1 MVRSTVVNSGPL
13 FAEVVVRS
21 PLVPKVTSWRSEDA
35 GSEGGTRLRQT
46 FHYSVPAQLRDSI
59 VIGQLVWVPFGSR
72 ELAGI
77 VLALP
82 NSSPVAETKDI
93 LSISDPRPVLTPYQI
108 ELMDWMSQY
117 YHTPL
122 HVVAW
127 GMFPPGIS
135 WRAETIVHL
144 EEGVGAATST
154 SSSGAASSPS
164 QEERRLL
171 ELLRQRGP
179 LPLAQMERRL
189 RMKRFRPVLERM
201 VRKGWVRKQVQV
213 RGPRVK
219 PKTEPVVQ
227 LPCAPAEEDQA
238 ALSRAPRQRAVLAYL
253 RQRSHEESAT
263 FPLIIPMAELC
274 AQVGVTRGVVE
285 RLAERGLL
293 TVSQREVRRDPLAG
307 REFVTTVPPKF
318 TLDQEVAWRH
328 IATALESAKNRVFLL
343 HGVTGSGK
351 TEIYLRALAKVLKQG
366 GQGIALVPE
375 IALTPQTIRRFAAR
389 FPDRLAVLHSRLSA
403 GERYDEWRRIRQ
415 GLADVVIGPR
425 SAIFAPLPR
434 LRLLVLDEEHEWTYK
449 QQEMP
454 CYHTRDVALKLAEL
468 TGALVI
474 LGSATP
480 DVASYYHAQREEYTL
495 LQLPKRI
502 MGHQRS
508 IEEQRK
514 RFHIGDRPDHMR
526 TLGPGYEDA
535 LYMDLPP
542 VEVVDLRAELRAGN
556 RSIFSRPLQQA
567 MEVALAAGEQ
577 VILFLNRRGA
587 ATFVMCRDCGHVM
600 KCPGCD
606 VPLTLH
612 YVPAW
617 PSQGRDSASFGRGA
631 DSKGLLCHHCNY
643 QCSVPACCPQ
653 CASERIKF
661 FGIGTQKVEQVT
673 RDLFPQARVL
683 RWDRDV
689 TGRKGAHEEILSKFV
704 NRQADV
710 LVGTQMIAKGL
721 DLPLVTLVGVVTADT
736 ALHLPDFRAS
746 ERTFQLL
753 TQVAGRAGRSI
764 LGGKVIIQTY
774 APQHYCIQAASRHDY
789 EGFYQQELEFRRQQ
803 GYPPFNRLVRLLF
816 MHTSARKCQQKA
828 EELSHLLHDRIARL
842 GLPDVHLIGPAPCFM
857 SRVRGRYRWQIVLRG
872 PDPKRLLA
880 DFTLGLGWQVDVDP
894 VSLL

>member
-1 MVRSTVVNSGPL
+1 MVRSLVVNSGPL

-21 PLVPKVTSWRSEDA
+21 PLGRRASSSRRRARDTTSRTS
-35 GSEGGTRLRQT
+35 LQQT
-46 FHYSVPAQLRDSI
+46 FHYSIPAHLRDHI
-59 VIGQLVWVPFGSR
+59 VLGQLVWVPFGPR
-72 ELAGI
+72 QVAGI
-77 VLALP
+77 VLALSD
-82 NSSPVAETKDI
+82 SSPIAETKDI
-93 LSISDPRPVLTPYQI
+93 LSVVDPWPVLTPYQI
-108 ELMDWMSQY
+108 ELMRWMSQY

-122 HVVAW
+122 HLVAW

-135 WRAETIVHL
+135 WRTETMVYL
-144 EEGVGAATST
+144 EEAASGATS
-154 SSSGAASSPS
+154 SS
-164 QEERRLL
+164 QEERRIL
-171 ELLRQRGP
+171 ELLRQHRP
-179 LPLAQMERRL
+179 MPLAQMERRL
-189 RMKRFRPVLERM
+189 RMKRLRPVLERM
-201 VRKGWVRKQVQV
+201 VRKGWVRKQVEV

-219 PKTEPVVQ
+219 PKTEPVVR
-227 LPCAPAEEDQA
+227 LLAPPDEEDLA
-238 ALSRAPRQRAVLAYL
+238 SLSRAHRQRDVLTYL
-253 RQRSHEESAT
+253 RQRAQDEGTT
-263 FPLIIPMAELC
+263 FPLVIPVKELC
-274 AQVGVTRGVVE
+274 AQVGVTRSVVD
-285 RLAERGLL
+285 RLVERGLL
-293 TVSQREVRRDPLAG
+293 TLGQREVRRDPLAG

-318 TLDQEVAWRH
+318 TLDQEVAWQQ
-328 IATALESAKNRVFLL
+328 IANALESARGRVFLL

-351 TEIYLRALAKVLKQG
+351 TEIYLRALAKVLEQG
-366 GQGIALVPE
+366 GQGIVLVPE

-403 GERYDEWRRIRQ
+403 GERYDEWRRIRE

-425 SAIFAPLPR
+425 SALFAPLPR

-449 QQEMP
+449 QMEMP
-454 CYHTRDVALKLAEL
+454 CYHARDVAVKLAEL

-480 DVASYYHAQREEYTL
+480 DVTSYYRAQRGEYTL

-508 IEEQRK
+508 IEEQKK
-514 RFHIGDRPDHMR
+514 RFHIRDRPDHVK

-556 RSIFSRPLQQA
+556 RSIFSHALQQA
-567 MEVALAAGEQ
+567 MQVALAAGEQ

-600 KCPGCD
+600 KCPGCE
-606 VPLTLH
+606 VPLTFHL
-612 YVPAW
+612 
-617 PSQGRDSASFGRGA
+617 DSN
-631 DSKGLLCHHCNY
+631 DLLCHHCNY
-643 QCSVPACCPQ
+643 QCSVPTCCPQ
-653 CASERIKF
+653 CASKRIKF
-661 FGIGTQKVEQVT
+661 FGIGTQKVEQVV
-673 RDLFPQARVL
+673 RKLFPQAQVL

-689 TGRKGAHEEILSKFV
+689 TGRKGAHEAILTKFV

-764 LGGKVIIQTY
+764 LGGKVIVQTY
-774 APQHYCIQAASRHDY
+774 APQHHCIQAASRHDY
-789 EGFYQQELEFRRQQ
+789 EGFYRRELEFRREQ

-816 MHTSARKCQQKA
+816 MDTSARKCQ
-828 EELSHLLHDRIARL
+828 EETERVRRLLDDRIARL
-842 GLPDVHLIGPAPCFM
+842 GVPDVDLIGPAPCFI
-857 SRVRGRYRWQIVLRG
+857 SRLRGRYRWQIVLRG
-872 PDPKRLLA
+872 PDPTKVLA
-880 DFTLGLGWQVDVDP
+880 GFSLPLGWRVDVDP
-894 VSLL
+894 VTLL